1 LIRGTLP
8 VPLQG
13 GQVFWTMVVSRPTRQ
28 KDAGK
33 FYEFKSIPSPC
44 QATTDRPFSNIFYPH
59 EFPRRKLFF
68 RFAPTMPDLPN
79 FFKKI
84 HSYPLP
90 GSLLFVYL
98 EKNDAKYFQLI
109 HPRFFY

>member
-1 LIRGTLP
+1 LIQGTLP
-8 VPLQG
+8 VPLRCGQG
-13 GQVFWTMVVSRPTRQ
+13 FWTMVVSRPTRQ

-33 FYEFKSIPSPC
+33 FYEFKSIPPPC
-44 QATTDRPFSNIFYPH
+44 QATTDQPVSNIFYPH
-59 EFPRRKLFF
+59 GFLRRK
-68 RFAPTMPDLPN
+68 RFLHRSPTIPDLPN

-98 EKNDAKYFQLI
+98 EKNDEKFFQLYI
-109 HPRFFY
+109 IPDFF